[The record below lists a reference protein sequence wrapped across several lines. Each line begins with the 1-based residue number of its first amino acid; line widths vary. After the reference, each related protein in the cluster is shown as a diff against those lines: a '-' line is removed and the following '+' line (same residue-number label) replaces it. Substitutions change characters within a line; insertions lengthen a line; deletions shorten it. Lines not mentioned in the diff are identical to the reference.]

1 MIFVN
6 DGAGGYSFLEH
17 TTWDGLLLADCVFP
31 WFMWIMGV
39 CIPISVRS
47 QLKRGVSRWKI
58 LGTIL
63 KVVNYGLRFE
73 SKDIQ

>member
-6 DGAGGYSFLEH
+6 DGAGHYWFLEH
-17 TTWDGLLLADCVFP
+17 VTWDGLLLADCVFP

-58 LGTIL
+58 LGNIL
-63 KVVNYGLRFE
+63 KVH
-73 SKDIQ
+73 